1 MIGRDLRDRR
11 LMIAVVGPAGMLVAG
26 AFAEHRSTAAA
37 YLVAW
42 IAVSAVPIGTLGVL
56 MTSYLV
62 RRAWTEELQP
72 AMTAICATLPIFG
85 VLFLPVLLDL
95 AALYPAA
102 GPHAALPAFKAVY
115 LAPWFVA
122 ARTVIYFIVWTC
134 LALKLQAAWPDP
146 DRMARTAS
154 GGLIVYAISVSFAG
168 VDWIEALQPQFH
180 SSIYGLL
187 YLGMVLLDGVAGAI
201 GLGLLLCRIRRA
213 GGYSALL
220 LSTILLWAYLHAMQ
234 YIVIWSANIPDEVT
248 WYIDRS
254 SEGWQFVLSL
264 LAVGQLVFPFFALVS
279 RRVRA
284 DRRWLLGLCALTL
297 AMRICEASVLAFPA
311 IDGLPGWL
319 TGIMLVAGLAL
330 LMGLLAWGVA
340 FRLRHGRWLNFA
352 PPRVRAEAERR

>member
-1 MIGRDLRDRR
+1 MIGRGLRDRR
-11 LMIAVVGPAGMLVAG
+11 LMIAVVGTAGILVAG
-26 AFAEHRSTAAA
+26 AFADHRSTAAA

-56 MTSYLV
+56 MASYLV

-95 AALYPAA
+95 ATLYPAA
-102 GPHAALPAFKAVY
+102 GPHAVLPAFKTIY

-122 ARTVIYFIVWTC
+122 ARTVAYFIVWTW

-146 DRMARTAS
+146 NRMARTAS

-168 VDWIEALQPQFH
+168 VDWIEALDPQFH

-201 GLGLLLCRIRRA
+201 GLGLLCGIRRA

-220 LSTILLWAYLHAMQ
+220 LSMILLWAYLHAMQ
-234 YIVIWSANIPDEVT
+234 YIVIWSGNIPDEVT

-254 SEGWQFVLSL
+254 SEGWQFGLAL
-264 LAVGQLVFPFFALVS
+264 LAVGQLVVPFFALVS

-284 DRRWLLGLCALTL
+284 DRRRLLGLCALTL

-311 IDGLPGWL
+311 IAGLHGWL

-330 LMGLLAWGVA
+330 LMGLLASGAA
-340 FRLRHGRWLNFA
+340 FRLRHARWLNFA